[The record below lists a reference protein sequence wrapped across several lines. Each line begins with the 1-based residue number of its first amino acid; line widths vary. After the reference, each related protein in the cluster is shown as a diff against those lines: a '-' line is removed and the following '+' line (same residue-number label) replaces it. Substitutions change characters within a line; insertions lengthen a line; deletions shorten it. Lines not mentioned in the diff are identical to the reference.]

1 MLFEVKVKLSPFA
14 LAETVLLNL
23 QFVIV
28 TLLAVIET
36 VPVKI
41 LSVLSE
47 QLIVSALLIVI
58 VSLYVPAGIDIVSP
72 LTALLISS

>member
-47 QLIVSALLIVI
+47 QLIVSALLIVK